1 MHRVSINADRYT
13 PVDSELLPTG
23 KMARVAGT
31 KFDLRIGRRLESI
44 EEGLLARHHVTGAL
58 FDHNFV
64 LNKEGGRRGSG
75 RLSFA
80 ARVESGQANGRYV
93 PRPRLTLA
101 RRRSFEFQSENRV
114 AGTSRCT
121 PTNRD
126 CSFTQVNL
134 VNVTNA

>member
-93 PRPRLTLA
+93 PAAFDPS
-101 RRRSFEFQSENRV
+101 SFEFQSENRV

>member
-64 LNKEGGRRGSG
+64 LNKEGGRRG

-80 ARVESGQANGRYV
+80 ARVESGEANGRYV
-93 PRPRLTLA
+93 QAAFDP
-101 RRRSFEFQSENRV
+101 S
-114 AGTSRCT
+114 
-121 PTNRD
+121 
-126 CSFTQVNL
+126 
-134 VNVTNA
+134 

>member
-1 MHRVSINADRYT
+1 MHRVVINADRYT

-23 KMARVAGT
+23 KIARVAGT

-64 LNKEGGRRGSG
+64 LNKEGGQRG

-80 ARVESGQANGRYV
+80 ARVESGEANGRY
-93 PRPRLTLA
+93 RPRLTLDV
-101 RRRSFEFQSENRV
+101 RSFEFQAEN
-114 AGTSRCT
+114 
-121 PTNRD
+121 
-126 CSFTQVNL
+126 
-134 VNVTNA
+134 